1 MVPAGSWR
9 LWLKPA
15 SSSSPGSSRSSQK
28 NPPVCRWP
36 ATSLAVAGPSRPA
49 VSTSRTTAGVD
60 GSCSE
65 VGVAWGLFIGGPLTP
80 FDRLLEQAKTDSALD
95 GLRACCRAELV
106 VDGAEMRFYCA
117 A

>member
-1 MVPAGSWR
+1 MVSAGRRR
-9 LWLKPA
+9 LWLNLA

-36 ATSLAVAGPSRPA
+36 ATSLAVADPSRPA

-65 VGVAWGLFIGGPLTP
+65 VDVAWGIFIGGLQPL
-80 FDRLLEQAKTDSALD
+80 
-95 GLRACCRAELV
+95 
-106 VDGAEMRFYCA
+106 
-117 A
+117 